1 MLIDEKDVDYCLEVW
16 NAYLQIYPCLMNL
29 SPETGQEPGFSV
41 ISYSTEVEA
50 EVDGIYK

>member
-1 MLIDEKDVDYCLEVW
+1 MLIDEKDVNYCLEVQ
-16 NAYLQIYPCLMNL
+16 NACLQIYPHLMNL
-29 SPETGQEPGFSV
+29 SPGTGQEPGFSV

>member
-1 MLIDEKDVDYCLEVW
+1 MLIDKKDVDYCLEVW
-16 NAYLQIYPCLMNL
+16 NACLQIYPRLMNL

>member
-1 MLIDEKDVDYCLEVW
+1 MLMDEKDVNYCLEVR
-16 NAYLQIYPCLMNL
+16 NACLQIYPHLMNL
-29 SPETGQEPGFSV
+29 SPETGQEPGFLV